1 MQKIKE
7 KGKRKRAMHGRNG
20 ETHKFR
26 MLEIIVELTAGR
38 RETQK
43 KTQPN
48 LDRERM
54 WLSW

>member
-20 ETHKFR
+20 ETYKFR

-38 RETQK
+38 GETQK

-48 LDRERM
+48 LDLERM